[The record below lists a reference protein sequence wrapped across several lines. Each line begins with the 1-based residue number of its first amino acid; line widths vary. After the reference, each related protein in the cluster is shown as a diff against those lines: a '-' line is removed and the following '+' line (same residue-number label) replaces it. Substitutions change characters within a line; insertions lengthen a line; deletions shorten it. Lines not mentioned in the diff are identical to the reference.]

1 MHVALITI
9 CIVFPFDFVCCFIFK
24 GIFVAAMMSPY
35 YFQNVSTSKGSCCS
49 QITAEVLQA
58 ATEGKN
64 QHFVRISKAMFI
76 LYRIAFTSARKHQGW
91 VVRRWVKVTQG

>member
-1 MHVALITI
+1 MYVALITI
-9 CIVFPFDFVCCFIFK
+9 CIVFPFDFVCCIIL

-58 ATEGKN
+58 TTEGKN

-76 LYRIAFTSARKHQGW
+76 LYQIAFTSALKHQGR
-91 VVRRWVKVTQG
+91 VVRRWVKITLG